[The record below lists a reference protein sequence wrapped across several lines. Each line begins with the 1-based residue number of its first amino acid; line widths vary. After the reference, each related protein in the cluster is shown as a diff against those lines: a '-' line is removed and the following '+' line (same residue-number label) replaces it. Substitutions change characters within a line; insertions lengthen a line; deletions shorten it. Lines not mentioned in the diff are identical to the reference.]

1 MLKFT
6 PNHWV
11 VTIWRV
17 KGRTLEGVMRSL
29 ESLSSQTGVV
39 PVDSEPIG
47 LSPELYVRSR
57 AVVSRLVAGETLV
70 LPVRGDVGDLASFYT
85 LNETATTIWDALE
98 KPRSFAEI
106 CDVIEQ
112 KYEISKEKTE
122 TEMLLFVREMCSLGL
137 VKVALDPERAIEN
150 GDEIACDPGPV

>member
-6 PNHWV
+6 PKYWL
-11 VTIWRV
+11 VTIWTE
-17 KGRTLEGVMRSL
+17 KGGTLEGVVRSL
-29 ESLSSQTGVV
+29 ESVSNQTDVI

-47 LSPELYVRSR
+47 FSPEIYVRSR
-57 AVVSRLVAGETLV
+57 AVVSRLIAGETLV

-85 LNETATTIWDALE
+85 LNETATTIWEALE

-122 TEMLLFVREMCSLGL
+122 TEMSVFLREMCSLAL
-137 VKVALDPERAIEN
+137 VKVAFDREKEN
-150 GDEIACDPGPV
+150 GKEIACSPGPV